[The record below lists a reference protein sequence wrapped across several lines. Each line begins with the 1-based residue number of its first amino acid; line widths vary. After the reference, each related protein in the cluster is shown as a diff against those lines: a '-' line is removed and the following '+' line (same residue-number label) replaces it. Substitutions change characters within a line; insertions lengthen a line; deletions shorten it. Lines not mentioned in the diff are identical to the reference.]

1 MKLSL
6 DHFVLTPNF
15 GYMLNFIS
23 IPSFVHTQVTFP
35 SIRLW
40 VSSASVM
47 CEVNRHHLLGDLYL
61 NGKLI
66 QSPEEFVVSKNTSQ
80 TKLD

>member
-1 MKLSL
+1 MKAAL
-6 DHFVLTPNF
+6 DHFVLPPGF

-23 IPSFVHTQVTFP
+23 IPSFVHTQMTFP
-35 SIRLW
+35 SIILW
-40 VSSASVM
+40 VSSSSVI
-47 CEVNRHHLLGDLYL
+47 GDLFL

-66 QSPEEFVVSKNTSQ
+66 QSPEEFIVSKNTSQ